1 MGTFENSSKRIQI
14 TPFEKSSK
22 TIKIRP
28 LEKPLIIH
36 RDLVY

>member
-22 TIKIRP
+22 TIKITP
-28 LEKPLIIH
+28 FEKPLIIH

>member
-22 TIKIRP
+22 TIKITP